1 MVHYKIFIILA
12 ILVTQ
17 FIIFG
22 GGDGGAG
29 ESVILSVKNASGQT
43 STITTATNAT
53 TTDSNPNSS
62 QDELTV
68 NYYARFNCGSINDDS
83 GPLRPGKY
91 DSDITIFNKK
101 DFPITIIWKAI
112 AVDQQYK
119 SNFNILNVPSE
130 SIVNINCAKIFPFSQ
145 INPDDETKSN
155 NTNTTTN
162 NLSNNF
168 AEGIVKIEI
177 SVNDGL
183 LVNNFLNNQIGNM
196 IINASEISNLVNVD
210 VLHTVNTLDSLNKEA
225 LYLKTDFS
233 RLASDGNMT
242 DNLTAIFKI
251 NPDEIIDPINLIKN
265 KLDSEVGNSTNT
277 SDILINNTEIISNTY
292 TDNHALTVQKVE
304 PIIS

>member
-1 MVHYKIFIILA
+1 MVRYKIYIIFAIFVSQFIILGG
-12 ILVTQ
+12 V
-17 FIIFG
+17 G
-22 GGDGGAG
+22 GGG
-29 ESVILSVKNASGQT
+29 ESGILSVENASGQSTVT
-43 STITTATNAT
+43 SATNT
-53 TTDSNPNSS
+53 TTTTNSKPNSS

-68 NYYARFNCGSINDDS
+68 NYYARFNCGSIDDDN

-112 AVDQQYK
+112 SVNQQYK
-119 SNFNILNVPSE
+119 SNFNILDVPSE

-145 INPDDETKSN
+145 TSTDDAASSN
-155 NTNTTTN
+155 ISNTTN

-177 SVNDGL
+177 SINDGL

-196 IINASEISNLVNVD
+196 IIDASEISNLVNVD
-210 VLHTVNTLDSLNKEA
+210 VLHTVNTLDNLNKEA

-233 RLASDGNMT
+233 KLSSDRNGM
-242 DNLTAIFKI
+242 DNFTALFKI
-251 NPDEIIDPINLIKN
+251 NPDEIINPVNLIKN
-265 KLDSEVGNSTNT
+265 KLDSGVSNTTNT
-277 SDILINNTEIISNTY
+277 SDILVGTTEIISNTF